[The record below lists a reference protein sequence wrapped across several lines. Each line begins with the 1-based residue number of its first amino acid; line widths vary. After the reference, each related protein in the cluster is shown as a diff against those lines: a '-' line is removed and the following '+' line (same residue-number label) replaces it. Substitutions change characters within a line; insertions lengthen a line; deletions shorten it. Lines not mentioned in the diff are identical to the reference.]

1 VSAGTA
7 QTLRRWLITAHFHL
21 HLSPT
26 FHLERFAGR
35 EQNSMGVMWCGERIL
50 STRRCVALSALTTRA
65 LVPQPPTTFR
75 PGRCRHCRHCHH
87 LHPPL
92 PLSPITAAATNTTT
106 VPSSPPKPQPPP
118 NCNAAAATTATSER
132 HHHRHHSHR
141 YLIPSSA
148 PSPSPG
154 AHLPHNITFHLP
166 PPYSRVPT
174 WLCSRGRGQHPSL
187 SPSFR
192 AIQTARCRLISLQW

>member
-1 VSAGTA
+1 
-7 QTLRRWLITAHFHL
+7 
-21 HLSPT
+21 
-26 FHLERFAGR
+26 
-35 EQNSMGVMWCGERIL
+35 MGVMWCGERIL

-75 PGRCRHCRHCHH
+75 PDRCCHCHH

-148 PSPSPG
+148 PSPSPVT
-154 AHLPHNITFHLP
+154 HLPHNITFCLPHHHLVV
-166 PPYSRVPT
+166 RQ
-174 WLCSRGRGQHPSL
+174 RGCGVVDGVSTPPSL
-187 SPSFR
+187 RVSEQFEQRAADQSLSSGEWRRSPWR
-192 AIQTARCRLISLQW
+192 ALQGHSSVGVPIRFNCCRC